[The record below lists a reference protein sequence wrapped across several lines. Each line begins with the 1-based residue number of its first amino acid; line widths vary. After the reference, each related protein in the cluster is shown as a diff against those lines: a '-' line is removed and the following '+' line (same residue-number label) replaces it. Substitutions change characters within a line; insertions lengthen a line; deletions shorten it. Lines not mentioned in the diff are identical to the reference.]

1 MFQINCLIA
10 EGQTMHP
17 VTASS
22 EDDIDN
28 GSAIRLLSFTL
39 HFLIRVDYSPFRKR
53 LLDAP
58 GNTLCMIYRLY
69 YTSPGHLKIEMRPG
83 AVIVAALDGNI
94 PASVR
99 PTPLMLVGL
108 IG

>member
-10 EGQTMHP
+10 ESQTVHL

-28 GSAIRLLSFTL
+28 GSAIRLLPFTL

-58 GNTLCMIYRLY
+58 GNTLCLIYRLY

>member
-10 EGQTMHP
+10 ESQTVHLVP
-17 VTASS
+17 ASS

-28 GSAIRLLSFTL
+28 GASVRLFAFPFHL
-39 HFLIRVDYSPFRKR
+39 LIWIGYATPRKCLFDPSR
-53 LLDAP
+53 
-58 GNTLCMIYRLY
+58 NTFGLVYGLY
-69 YTSPGHLKIEMRPG
+69 DTTSGHLKVEMCPG
-83 AVIVAALDGNI
+83 AVIVAALDGDI